1 MLWLGID
8 RMGVCRD
15 RHPRPTVGLPLGILP
30 RGETIC
36 AHMVTQ
42 PPNSV
47 FLLPNLMEDWR
58 FQESPYSECG
68 GLRAYAGAPLRLQ
81 DESGECVA
89 LGSLCTLVSLADWAV
104 SDIVQCARARRQR
117 ERRRM
122 VELISTVQR
131 DMGNTF
137 SEAYVLG
144 TLRVAYP
151 NAVITLQSS
160 KAMHIELEGR
170 SPVPPSL
177 LEGGLW
183 EDTEYIDD
191 FITNSNNK
199 ELPTTQVVRAID
211 APCDNMPGA
220 SLLIVATKDFQSI
233 FDDVD
238 SWFVHTCASMISQM
252 WQKILLAEDMETKEK
267 FPRGFSHQL
276 RTHLHEILGSV
287 ELLTEELSSRDLG
300 EISNLVPISSEL
312 TRVRHFLGPSLHLKT
327 IRIASRDLNAIVNS
341 MITLNRWADTAMR
354 DRRYLVHSIHELE
367 QGLADEVL
375 KVFLGDTRYKA
386 PNFSNKICRTFSWIY
401 QIDVIYHQSW
411 FTLQSNLPGSRVFSL
426 KVTGA
431 ATGVTSEIF
440 THQISQHGTQSEWQT
455 AMRSF
460 YQLSHAH
467 WINALSSIEDSF
479 AVTDFGPELEQHF
492 EGLSRLPSDRVVICL
507 VPASQKAPC
516 TERTPDNVV
525 YVSGPFLT
533 SVISSDLEEADKL
546 LSKITTVTTQSLVVD
561 DNAVN
566 LHILEM
572 YCSKRGFSYCSATDG
587 L

>member
-1 MLWLGID
+1 
-8 RMGVCRD
+8 
-15 RHPRPTVGLPLGILP
+15 
-30 RGETIC
+30 
-36 AHMVTQ
+36 MVTQ

-81 DESGECVA
+81 DESGD
-89 LGSLCTLVSLADWAV
+89 LADWAV

-375 KVFLGDTRYKA
+375 K
-386 PNFSNKICRTFSWIY
+386 
-401 QIDVIYHQSW
+401 
-411 FTLQSNLPGSRVFSL
+411 SNLPGSRVFSL

-546 LSKITTVTTQSLVVD
+546 LSKITTNSSWFQETTQGAVSKSVSHPMERWPAHLSPQIPAEPKLALRSLGQDQTHLDVLTEA
-561 DNAVN
+561 NAM
-566 LHILEM
+566 LPSSLAPKMPQIYSLG
-572 YCSKRGFSYCSATDG
+572 R
-587 L
+587 